1 MSRVEAMRQARDF
14 EVVKIQSILKEHS
27 SDPDVLICIFEGE
40 DAKYYGSRIDSV
52 FRDRN
57 RKNIKCK
64 GREKLLKLKSKVE
77 SNKYLSKVKILYF
90 ADRDFDF
97 NYTTHDNIYFTPC
110 YSIENLYVGSDVLD
124 RILCD
129 EVGICSIEEKEIYD
143 LLHGNFETYLKQADS
158 ELLPLHSW
166 LMCQVKMSES
176 DTSIEL
182 NLNNTKVEDF
192 IKIACQKIESKYD
205 IQSLYEKFSH
215 SKKIGEEELEN
226 SSGLLLKNAGHI
238 SYRGKYMLEFFG
250 AIVNKMLQE
259 CNVKGDQGH
268 FGVTR
273 KSKFLISQDSVL
285 STLSQYART
294 PKCLTDFLEHHAK

>member
-1 MSRVEAMRQARDF
+1 MSRVEAMRKARDF
-14 EVVKIQSILKEHS
+14 EVVKIQNILKEHS

-52 FRDRN
+52 FRGRN

-64 GREKLLKLKSKVE
+64 GRNNLLKLKSKVE
-77 SNKYLSKVKILYF
+77 SNKYLSKIKILYF

-97 NYTTHDNIYFTPC
+97 NYTTHGNIYFTPC

-143 LLHGNFETYLKQADS
+143 LLHANFEIYLKQADS
-158 ELLPLHSW
+158 ELLTLHSW
-166 LMCQVKMSES
+166 LMCQVKMSETN
-176 DTSIEL
+176 TSIEL
-182 NLNNTKVEDF
+182 NLKNTKVEEF
-192 IKIACQKIESKYD
+192 INITCQKIESKYD
-205 IQSLYEKFSH
+205 IQSLYDKFSLSH
-215 SKKIGEEELEN
+215 MIEEKELEY
-226 SSGLLLKNAGHI
+226 SSDLLLKNAGHL

-250 AIVNKMLQE
+250 SIVNKMLQE
-259 CNVKGDQGH
+259 CNVKGGQGH

-273 KSKFLISQDSVL
+273 KCQLSISQDSVL

-294 PKCLTDFLEHHAK
+294 PSCLTDFLKHHAK